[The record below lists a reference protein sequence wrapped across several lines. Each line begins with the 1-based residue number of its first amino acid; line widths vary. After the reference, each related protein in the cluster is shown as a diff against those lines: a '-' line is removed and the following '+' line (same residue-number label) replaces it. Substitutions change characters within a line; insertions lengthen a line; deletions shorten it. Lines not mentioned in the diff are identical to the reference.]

1 MRASYQPV
9 WDNSGTGAASGT
21 SPPIVFVFVHF
32 SRSLGSLAAG
42 CKRSDSA
49 DAASMFATAN
59 TFTLDRGCEARG
71 GPEQCL

>member
-1 MRASYQPV
+1 VRASYQPV

-42 CKRSDSA
+42 RKR